1 MAVYMA
7 NNIQVQFLSQK
18 LLFWDT
24 TSKAAKNDGANFDDI
39 LAHTVKRTR
48 GLNKYK
54 TRSIRYLLTYSLLL
68 KHTHTHTHTHTLL
81 KVFQIKICLGKM
93 SFWTQN
99 IKIMTVFGH
108 KLYI

>member
-39 LAHTVKRTR
+39 LTHTVKRTR

-54 TRSIRYLLTYSLLL
+54 TR
-68 KHTHTHTHTHTLL
+68 
-81 KVFQIKICLGKM
+81 
-93 SFWTQN
+93 
-99 IKIMTVFGH
+99 
-108 KLYI
+108 